1 MSQSRARTL
10 ADSNLAL
17 KRWAGAEI
25 EDAAGVAVH
34 QKLQRGH
41 MRRREIGDM
50 DGMAVPSGVS

>member
-1 MSQSRARTL
+1 
-10 ADSNLAL
+10 LAL